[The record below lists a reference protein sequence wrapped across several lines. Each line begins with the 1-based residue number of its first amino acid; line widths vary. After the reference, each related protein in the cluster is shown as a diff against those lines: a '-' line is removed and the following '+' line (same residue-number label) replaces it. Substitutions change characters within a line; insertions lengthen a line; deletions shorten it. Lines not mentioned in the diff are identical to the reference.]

1 MSKIFNKRVEFHV
14 EGEIYNDKDKTT
26 PESII
31 NSYTWTFSSDEGG
44 NLTISGHHKDHRGS
58 ITKMTKL
65 SGIKN
70 WRRPLRQFL
79 KM

>member
-31 NSYTWTFSSDEGG
+31 NSYNWTFSSDGHG
-44 NLTISGHHKDHRGS
+44 NITISGTHSDHRGT

-65 SGIKN
+65 SKIRN
-70 WRRPLRQFL
+70 WKRPLRQFL

>member
-1 MSKIFNKRVEFHV
+1 MSKIFNRRVEFHV

-31 NSYTWTFSSDEGG
+31 NSYNWSFQEENG
-44 NLTISGHHKDHRGS
+44 TITITGTHKDHRGR
-58 ITKMTKL
+58 ITKMAKL
-65 SGIKN
+65 SKIRN